1 MKKLSLILLAVF
13 FTGSMLTSCSSKG
26 DCAGITSQKVEKVK
40 VSALPR
46 SI

>member
-1 MKKLSLILLAVF
+1 MKKLALILLAVF
-13 FTGSMLTSCSSKG
+13 VTGSILTSCKSHG
-26 DCAGITSQKVEKVK
+26 NCAGITTQKVEKVK

>member
-1 MKKLSLILLAVF
+1 MKKFSLILLAVF
-13 FTGSMLTSCSSKG
+13 LTGSILTSCRSHG
-26 DCAGITSQKVEKVK
+26 DCAGITTQKVEKVK

>member
-1 MKKLSLILLAVF
+1 MKKLALISLSFVF
-13 FTGSMLTSCSSKG
+13 FSSILVSCKSHG
-26 DCAGITSQKVEKVK
+26 NCAGMTTQKVEKVK